1 MQKLILIL
9 LLWAMPAVAEM
20 KADEIVVNKS
30 ERVLYLKQN
39 GQTIRQYKIAL
50 GNEPI
55 GHKQKQGDGKTP
67 EGRYFISGRNPHS
80 AYHLSLRISYPN
92 AEDKKQAA
100 QKGVSP
106 GGDIMI
112 HGYPNRVPN
121 RLFDFI
127 HEKKDWTAGCIAV
140 KDAEIEEIWK
150 LVSNGT
156 PIEIRP

>member
-127 HEKKDWTAGCIAV
+127 HENKDWTAGCIAV